1 MEPDMEKPAGEDAP
15 AEMEKSWSWKSPQK
29 EKERKA
35 KKEKKEKKEKK
46 HEKEQVDVEELAK
59 KEHKAKKE
67 KKEKK
72 HKSDNKEEERLAQL
86 RAEKD
91 EQKVTQALQA
101 PSPNLEPMS
110 DSESD
115 GVEVK
120 RKRRGSIDLSSL
132 FKSK

>member
-1 MEPDMEKPAGEDAP
+1 MEPGTQKPAGEDAP
-15 AEMEKSWSWKSPQK
+15 AAVEKSWSWKSPQK
-29 EKERKA
+29 EKER
-35 KKEKKEKKEKK
+35 
-46 HEKEQVDVEELAK
+46 
-59 KEHKAKKE
+59 KAKKE